1 MGSSSWGAVLRMV
14 SDICFVSPV
23 TVPPLLYSGVHLFS
37 ECASFPYYMVT
48 ESEVMKLSI
57 LHLNK
62 MYAL

>member
-1 MGSSSWGAVLRMV
+1 MGSRAVDGQRFFL
-14 SDICFVSPV
+14 VSPV
-23 TVPPLLYSGVHLFS
+23 TVPPFLYSGVHLFS

-62 MYAL
+62 MYALCI